1 MEFITAKEKFKDLQK
16 TLSAYRH
23 AGLIMY
29 LDSVTAAP
37 RGSQRMLGDSQEVL
51 SEIQYKLTVN
61 EEVFDMVDTLEAHMD
76 ELDEITRREAEE
88 FSKGLKNMRKIPM
101 NEYLE
106 AERLYTDA
114 QYAWHE
120 AKATD
125 DFPKFEPYISKLIET
140 TKRFKGYT
148 DPEKD

>member
-16 TLSAYRH
+16 TLSAYGH

-51 SEIQYKLTVN
+51 SEIQDKLTVN

-76 ELDEITRREAEE
+76 ELDEITRREA
-88 FSKGLKNMRKIPM
+88 
-101 NEYLE
+101 
-106 AERLYTDA
+106 
-114 QYAWHE
+114 
-120 AKATD
+120 
-125 DFPKFEPYISKLIET
+125 
-140 TKRFKGYT
+140 
-148 DPEKD
+148 